1 MLTTGDG
8 GGLMAL
14 ADLESAVRSAG
25 GRGMAV
31 VWNDAAYSAEVH
43 LYGLQG
49 YADPPMRIP
58 ETDFAGLAAAVGAEG
73 VVVRELSDL
82 DRLATW
88 AAEPVASRRF
98 LLLDCRISGSVIAPY
113 QHEIIAV
120 NTRRLRR
127 PLTDG
132 RTGDPAARPEIVYDR
147 SSIRRRSGAHVLDPS
162 RIAAIADELADADR
176 TRTTVPLLTARNPG
190 MTVDDAYAVQREWAD
205 RAAAGGRRLVG
216 RKIGLTSKV
225 MQVATGITE
234 PDYGVIF
241 DDMVIESGAS
251 VEFDRFSNV
260 RIEVELAFVLRDRLE
275 GPNTTIF
282 DVLDATAYV
291 VPALEILNSHI
302 ELEGRTIV
310 DTISDNAAMGAMVVG
325 GTPVKPDAVD
335 LRWVSAL
342 LSRNQVIE
350 ESGVAAAVLG
360 HPAMGV
366 AWLANKLAQHGQA
379 LEAGEIILAGS
390 FTRPMWVERGDTVHA
405 DYREL
410 GTVTCRFE

>member
-1 MLTTGDG
+1 
-8 GGLMAL
+8 
-14 ADLESAVRSAG
+14 
-25 GRGMAV
+25 
-31 VWNDAAYSAEVH
+31 
-43 LYGLQG
+43 
-49 YADPPMRIP
+49 
-58 ETDFAGLAAAVGAEG
+58 
-73 VVVRELSDL
+73 
-82 DRLATW
+82 
-88 AAEPVASRRF
+88 
-98 LLLDCRISGSVIAPY
+98 
-113 QHEIIAV
+113 
-120 NTRRLRR
+120 
-127 PLTDG
+127 
-132 RTGDPAARPEIVYDR
+132 
-147 SSIRRRSGAHVLDPS
+147 VLDPS
-162 RIAAIADELADADR
+162 RIAAIADELVEADR
-176 TRTTVPLLTARNPG
+176 NRTTVPLLTARNPG
-190 MTVDDAYAVQREWAD
+190 MSVDDAYAVQHRWAEQ
-205 RAAAGGRRLVG
+205 RAAAGHRRVG

-241 DDMVIESGAS
+241 DDMVFESGAS

-275 GPNTTIF
+275 GPGTTIF

-302 ELEGRTIV
+302 ELAGRTIV
-310 DTISDNAAMGAMVVG
+310 DTISDNAAMGAMVIG

-342 LSRNQVIE
+342 LSRNQTIE